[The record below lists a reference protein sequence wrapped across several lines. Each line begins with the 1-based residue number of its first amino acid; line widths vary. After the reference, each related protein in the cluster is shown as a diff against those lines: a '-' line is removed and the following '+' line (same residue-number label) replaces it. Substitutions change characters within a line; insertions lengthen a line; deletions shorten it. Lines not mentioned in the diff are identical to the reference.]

1 MTPNGQL
8 VRAADADKGSIYLC
22 PICNQELVLRRGK
35 QKRPHFAHKVL
46 TQDCTPETALHYS
59 FKTLLTQKIQHH
71 IDTNSPLEI
80 RWLCEHCS
88 RCHVGN
94 LLKRAVRV
102 ELEYDLGVCKPDIA
116 LLDQTNRAI
125 AVIEI
130 VVTHKPEEKVLEYY
144 QQNSITLV
152 QYDLTSDENLQR
164 LDHACLD
171 PNYVALCLNPKCRHC
186 KEYLYKKSLLIIDGQ
201 CWKCS
206 KSMKV
211 AALTGEGG
219 YIGNEDLIS
228 SEIELANQRG
238 ANLVPRYSKTVRERY
253 VANTCRNCASF
264 VGNHYLFTDYI
275 AMPHYPREE
284 IEVGYYCPNCITN

>member
-8 VRAADADKGSIYLC
+8 IRAADADKEDIHLC
-22 PICNQELVLRRGK
+22 LICNQELVLRRGK
-35 QKRPHFAHKVL
+35 HKRPHFAHKVL

-59 FKTLLTQKIQHH
+59 FKTLLAQKIQHH
-71 IDTNSPLEI
+71 IDTNILLEI
-80 RWLCEHCS
+80 RWLCDHCNKY
-88 RCHVGN
+88 HVGN
-94 LLKRAVRV
+94 LLKKAVRV

-116 LLDQTNRAI
+116 LLDQVNRVI

-130 VVTHKPEEKVLEYY
+130 VVTHKPEEKVLDYY

-152 QYDLTSDENLQR
+152 QYDLTSDESLQR
-164 LDHACLD
+164 LDHAYLD
-171 PNYVALCLNPKCRHC
+171 PNYVALCLNPKCRRC
-186 KEYLYKKSLLIIDGQ
+186 QEYMYKKSLLIIDGQ

-206 KSMKV
+206 KSMRV

-219 YIGNEDLIS
+219 YIGNEDLIP

-238 ANLVPRYSKTVRERY
+238 ANLVSRYSKTVRERY
-253 VANTCRNCASF
+253 VANTCRNCSSF

-284 IEVGYYCPNCITN
+284 IEVGYYCPNCITD